1 MKAPQYELPY
11 LNEDRTFSLVKYS
24 AKSRCPNF
32 LGILGAQT
40 VHVIFRKKNNFIKR
54 REVMN

>member
-11 LNEDRTFSLVKYS
+11 LNEDRTFSLDEV
-24 AKSRCPNF
+24 
-32 LGILGAQT
+32 LGEKVVVLTFGYLGAQT